1 MDRLRQ
7 YKKSA
12 ILYVLIFVFIS
23 FLLLKYLYNLIFD
36 KNSIVNY
43 SYNIFIL
50 LNYIYFIIKIYIIVV
65 EPESFEYEKKISSK
79 NEDQITRIL
88 PQDVEII
95 RNEMKTNFGFV
106 LKYFLTMD
114 LLNTI
119 FCFIMKKIT
128 EDTIVY
134 IKILYV
140 FNLLCSLAIYW
151 KIWRYYSLKEIE
163 NDIEKM
169 FSAQVVTI

>member
-79 NEDQITRIL
+79 NEDQITRISL
-88 PQDVEII
+88 QDVENI

>member
-79 NEDQITRIL
+79 NEDQITRISL
-88 PQDVEII
+88 QDVENI

-169 FSAQVVTI
+169 FNAQVVTI

>member
-1 MDRLRQ
+1 MDRLRH

-12 ILYVLIFVFIS
+12 VLYVLIFVFIN

-79 NEDQITRIL
+79 NEDQITRIS
-88 PQDVEII
+88 QQEVENI

>member
-1 MDRLRQ
+1 MDRLRH

-12 ILYVLIFVFIS
+12 VLYVLIFVFIN

-79 NEDQITRIL
+79 NEDQIIRIS
-88 PQDVEII
+88 QQEVENI